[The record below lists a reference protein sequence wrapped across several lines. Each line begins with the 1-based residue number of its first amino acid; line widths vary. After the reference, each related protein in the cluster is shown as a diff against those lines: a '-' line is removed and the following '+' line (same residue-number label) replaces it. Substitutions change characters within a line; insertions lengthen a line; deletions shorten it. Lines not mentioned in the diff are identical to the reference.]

1 LYQIFFVVPVRN
13 KENYGAPGGIRRFAS
28 LTCRIRVCGDVDGS
42 PWFAKAELIG
52 APGGI
57 RTPDPQARRRIPTR
71 GRSMTYALVTGIWRR
86 RAAYRGTQDGSQH
99 PKRHPGG
106 TEKAP
111 LANMDVSILKVGG
124 SGSLEVCVSGTVWSQ
139 SDRS

>member
-1 LYQIFFVVPVRN
+1 M
-13 KENYGAPGGIRRFAS
+13 ARREGS
-28 LTCRIRVCGDVDGS
+28 DGS
-42 PWFAKAELIG
+42 L
-52 APGGI
+52 
-57 RTPDPQARRRIPTR
+57 
-71 GRSMTYALVTGIWRR
+71 RSLVESALVTGIWRR

-111 LANMDVSILKVGG
+111 LANMGVSILKVGG
-124 SGSLEVCVSGTVWSQ
+124 SGPLEVCVSGTVWSQ